1 MNRLTVRAAGLLPA
15 VWLGVLL
22 CVALIA
28 TPAGFALL
36 PRSQAGALAGRILG
50 QEAILS
56 LAMGA
61 VLLLLDRWSA
71 RQAPAGPSAGGLNR
85 GTLLILGTLFCTV
98 LGYFALQGPMADARA
113 GQGRLTFAQLHGLSL
128 AAYGLKVVLVAALA
142 WRGAGGRPGPAAPIA
157 SPARTTSS

>member
-1 MNRLTVRAAGLLPA
+1 MQRWAFRALGLLPA

-22 CVALIA
+22 GVALIA

-50 QEAILS
+50 QEAYLS
-56 LAMGA
+56 LAMGI

-71 RQAPAGPSAGGLNR
+71 QQNGGDTQR
-85 GTLLILGTLFCTV
+85 TFSRATLWILGTLFCTV

-113 GQGRLTFAQLHGLSL
+113 GQGSFTFAQLHGLSL
-128 AAYGLKVVLVAALA
+128 VAFGVKVLLVAALA
-142 WRGAGGRPGPAAPIA
+142 WRGAGGRPTPT
-157 SPARTTSS
+157 STTSS

>member
-1 MNRLTVRAAGLLPA
+1 MNRWAIRAAGLLPA

-50 QEAILS
+50 QEATLS
-56 LAMGA
+56 LVLAA
-61 VLLLLDRWSA
+61 VMLLLERWSV
-71 RQAPAGPSAGGLNR
+71 RQSSGSLPRSHLSR
-85 GTLLILGTLFCTV
+85 STLLLLGTLFCTV

-128 AAYGLKVVLVAALA
+128 LAYGIKVLLVGALA
-142 WRGAGGRPGPAAPIA
+142 WRGAGGRPATAG
-157 SPARTTSS
+157 STSS